1 MELPLES
8 GEFTSPPADDAEDDR
23 WCTAVRLLGRME
35 RQLDDVLQ
43 RRHALP
49 LSEYRAMC
57 ALSRPESGGALR
69 MGELAERIGMKDS
82 STTRLIAR
90 LEAQGLAE
98 RTPGT
103 GDGRAVTAA
112 VTDAGRE
119 RYAAATSTYRAALGA
134 ELDAARAN
142 VHLADLANWVRNGET
157 PPLPDH
163 GSSPGNSDRPL

>member
-1 MELPLES
+1 MDVPLES
-8 GEFTSPPADDAEDDR
+8 GELTPPPASDAEDDR
-23 WCTAVRLLGRME
+23 WCMAVRLLGRME
-35 RQLDDVLQ
+35 RQLDEVLQ
-43 RRHALP
+43 RRHTLP

-98 RTPGT
+98 RTPGA

-112 VTDAGRE
+112 ITDAGRE
-119 RYAAATSTYRAALGA
+119 RYAAAASTYRAALGA
-134 ELDAARAN
+134 ALDAARAN
-142 VHLADLANWVRNGET
+142 AYLADLADWVRTGET
-157 PPLPDH
+157 RPLPHH
-163 GSSPGNSDRPL
+163 GSSYGNSDRPL

>member
-1 MELPLES
+1 M
-8 GEFTSPPADDAEDDR
+8 
-23 WCTAVRLLGRME
+23 
-35 RQLDDVLQ
+35 
-43 RRHALP
+43 
-49 LSEYRAMC
+49 
-57 ALSRPESGGALR
+57 
-69 MGELAERIGMKDS
+69 
-82 STTRLIAR
+82 
-90 LEAQGLAE
+90 
-98 RTPGT
+98 
-103 GDGRAVTAA
+103 TAA